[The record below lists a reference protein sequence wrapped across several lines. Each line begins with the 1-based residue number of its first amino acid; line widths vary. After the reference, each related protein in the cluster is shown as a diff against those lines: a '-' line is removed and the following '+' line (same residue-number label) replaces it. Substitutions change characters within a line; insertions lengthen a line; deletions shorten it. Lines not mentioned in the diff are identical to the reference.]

1 MPTFIGSVMGQQW
14 GQKGPVCFDKET
26 KKREISGINCGRS
39 ETTNLEVMGS
49 IPVGR
54 ARVLMFMDYLPP
66 PSPSHFGRNLM
77 LEMNRRFT
85 AMVF

>member
-26 KKREISGINCGRS
+26 KKREISGINCGKN

-54 ARVLMFMDYLPP
+54 TRVFRHIL
-66 PSPSHFGRNLM
+66 NL
-77 LEMNRRFT
+77 LFLQWVSYGAVT
-85 AMVF
+85 FF

>member
-1 MPTFIGSVMGQQW
+1 MGQQW

-26 KKREISGINCGRS
+26 KKDGDCRVNCGRN

-54 ARVLMFMDYLPP
+54 ARVFRHIL
-66 PSPSHFGRNLM
+66 NL
-77 LEMNRRFT
+77 RFFQGVSYGAVT
-85 AMVF
+85 FF

>member
-1 MPTFIGSVMGQQW
+1 MGQQW

-26 KKREISGINCGRS
+26 KKDGDCRVNCGRN

-54 ARVLMFMDYLPP
+54 ARVLMFID
-66 PSPSHFGRNLM
+66 
-77 LEMNRRFT
+77 
-85 AMVF
+85 